1 MNKGG
6 QIKKEDIELYRFYFS
21 GDNKNPGVVN
31 ARTRTILRYRFEDQ
45 MAYAKIAEL
54 MGMTPAR
61 VRTEFRLFKRKA
73 LIAKWY
79 TQKKE
84 ELENDSN
91 QSRR

>member
-21 GDNKNPGVVN
+21 GDNKNPGVVSE
-31 ARTRTILRYRFEDQ
+31 RTRTLLRYRFDDQ
-45 MAYAKIAEL
+45 LAYAKIAEL
-54 MGMTPAR
+54 MHMTPAK
-61 VRTEFRLFKRKA
+61 VRSEFRLFKRKA

-84 ELENDSN
+84 ALENDPN
-91 QSRR
+91 KIKH

>member
-6 QIKKEDIELYRFYFS
+6 QIKKEDVELYRFYFS

-84 ELENDSN
+84 ALENDSS
-91 QSRR
+91 QIKH

>member
-31 ARTRTILRYRFEDQ
+31 ERTRTLLRYRFEDQ

-54 MGMTPAR
+54 MHMTPAK
-61 VRTEFRLFKRKA
+61 VRSEFRLFKRKA

-84 ELENDSN
+84 ELENDPDKIK
-91 QSRR
+91 R

>member
-31 ARTRTILRYRFEDQ
+31 ARTRTLLKYRFEDQ
-45 MAYAKIAEL
+45 LTYAKIGEL
-54 MGMTPAR
+54 MKMTPAK

-84 ELENDSN
+84 ALENDFDQN
-91 QSRR
+91 RH